1 MVREQDLT
9 TLFTPILADMG
20 YEMVRVQITGSH
32 NPTLQVMAER
42 KDGVGMTV
50 DDCAE
55 ISHALSELLETEDP
69 FDDSYSLEVSSPGID
84 RPLVKLA
91 DFERF
96 AGFDARIDMREPIDG
111 QRRFNKSRI
120 KGVDGNNIIVEQNG
134 KQVALPFGS
143 VHKAKLV
150 LTDEL
155 IAAHQDNKA

>member
-1 MVREQDLT
+1 M
-9 TLFTPILADMG
+9 FTPILEGMG
-20 YEMVRVQITGSH
+20 YELVRVQLTGSH
-32 NPTLQVMAER
+32 NPTLQIMAER
-42 KDGVGMTV
+42 KDGVPMTV

-69 FDDSYSLEVSSPGID
+69 FDDSYALEVSSPGID

-96 AGFDARIDMREPIDG
+96 TGFEARIDMREAIDG
-111 QRRFNKSRI
+111 QRRFKSRL
-120 KGVDGNNIIVEQNG
+120 KGIDGTNVIVEQNG
-134 KQVALPFGS
+134 KQLALPFGS
-143 VHKAKLV
+143 IHKAKLL